1 MLGNLILP
9 SVISGHD
16 PKAPGVKSDAQ
27 KQSEQAFINMN
38 EIVEAPGGTTDGIG
52 KVILYLKNFKHREL
66 VNEQWLKMF
75 ADENNRPARHVM
87 QAGLQEETFI
97 QLDVIASL
105 KRRLCRVSYEETFTT
120 ETPRL
125 GGAISE
131 PTKA

>member
-1 MLGNLILP
+1 MSKFPIAPKHRNPIPTCVMLGNLILP

-75 ADENNRPARHVM
+75 ADETI
-87 QAGLQEETFI
+87 G
-97 QLDVIASL
+97 
-105 KRRLCRVSYEETFTT
+105 RRAT
-120 ETPRL
+120 
-125 GGAISE
+125 
-131 PTKA
+131 